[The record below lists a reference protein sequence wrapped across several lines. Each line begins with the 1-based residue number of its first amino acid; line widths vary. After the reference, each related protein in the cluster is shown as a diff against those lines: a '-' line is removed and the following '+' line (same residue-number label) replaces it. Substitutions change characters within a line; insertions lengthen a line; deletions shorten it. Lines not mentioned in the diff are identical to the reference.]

1 MRGVTAVLMLW
12 VLLAAPTAAAA
23 AEPGDE
29 IIIGFSGAAAPLP
42 AGLIRLRELGPQTVL
57 ARPTDGRDQHA
68 VIAALQNDP
77 TIAYAVPNVQRRLA
91 QQSSDPLRDRQWGLT
106 ISGAESAWQRTRGG
120 GVIVAVID
128 SGVDSGHPEFSGRL
142 LPGFDARNGSSGAFD
157 WNGHGTSVAGI
168 IAAGNNNGIGGS
180 GICPDCRIL
189 PIRACDLY
197 GRCDDAS
204 VVAGI
209 YYAVDNGARVINLSL
224 GGPGDSTALRAAV
237 AYAGARGVLITAAA
251 GNEGGGAAANYPA
264 AYPDVIAVAAGD
276 RNDQIGQ
283 FSNSGN
289 YVSLT
294 APGVEIVTTLPNLGY
309 GRTSGTSAASPFVA
323 GALALLAA
331 ARPELSADD
340 LSCLLLST
348 VDDLGSVGFDD
359 SYGHGRLNI
368 GRAMAGVDNYAG
380 CPLQGERLSSDDPFT
395 AATVVTS
402 SERYFAET
410 GFTLT
415 GSFRSFWERNG
426 GLAIFGY
433 PISREHRV
441 ADAAGRPVTVQYF
454 ERHRFEYRPDR
465 DPRFD
470 VLLSRIGADRLQA
483 AGRSWFTEVRSGPQA
498 DCRYF
503 AATDQSVCGALL
515 DYWLRGGL
523 EFNGSA
529 GIQADESLVLFG
541 LPLTA
546 AQQELLPDGS
556 MRTVQWFE
564 RARLELHDDRV
575 LGGLLGREEAGRP

>member
-1 MRGVTAVLMLW
+1 MRNPALVLMLCILL
-12 VLLAAPTAAAA
+12 VLPTAAT
-23 AEPGDE
+23 
-29 IIIGFSGAAAPLP
+29 AAAPAVVLIVGYRGSTPTLP
-42 AGLIRLRELGPQTVL
+42 TGATPLRTLGPQTLLVH
-57 ARPTDGRDQHA
+57 AADDGRT
-68 VIAALQNDP
+68 IAAIQAQPDIL
-77 TIAYAVPNVQRRLA
+77 YAAVNRERRLA
-91 QQSSDPLRDRQWGLT
+91 QRAGDPLRDRQWGLT
-106 ISGAESAWQRTRGG
+106 ISEADSAWQRTRGG

-128 SGVDSGHPEFSGRL
+128 SGIDNSHPEFDGRL
-142 LPGFDARNGSSGAFD
+142 LTGFDARNGGSGAYD

-168 IAAGNNNGIGGS
+168 IAAAGNNGIGGS

-189 PIRACDLY
+189 PIRACDAF

-224 GGPGDSTALRAAV
+224 GGPGDSSALRAAV
-237 AYAGARGVLITAAA
+237 AYATARDVLITAAA
-251 GNEGGGAAANYPA
+251 GNEGGGGAANYPA
-264 AYPDVIAVAAGD
+264 AYPDVIAVAASD
-276 RNDQIGQ
+276 RDDRIGQ

-294 APGVEIVTTLPNLGY
+294 APGVEIVTTLPNVSY

-331 ARPELSADD
+331 ARPDLRADD
-340 LSCLLLST
+340 LSCLLLSNA
-348 VDDLGSVGFDD
+348 DDRGSPGFDD

-368 GRAMAGVDNYAG
+368 GRAMAALDGYRS
-380 CPLQGERLSSDDPFT
+380 CPLQGQRLSSDDPFT
-395 AATVVTS
+395 PAAVVTS
-402 SERYFAET
+402 SERFFAET

-483 AGRSWFTEVRSGPQA
+483 AGRSWFTEPRSGAQPG
-498 DCRYF
+498 CRYF
-503 AATDQSVCGALL
+503 AATDQSICGDIL
-515 DYWLRGGL
+515 DYWLSSGL
-523 EFNGSA
+523 EFNGNA
-529 GIQADESLVLFG
+529 GIQPDESLVLFG
-541 LPLTA
+541 VPLTA
-546 AQQELLPDGS
+546 AQSETLPDGGT
-556 MRTVQWFE
+556 RTVQWFE
-564 RARLELHDDRV
+564 RARLEVHDGRI